1 MPFDEVTIGNCRLIH
16 GDCREVLPLLPLDA
30 AIVTDPPYGIGYKHS
45 GGGGKNH
52 AGLNGGRPKSCAFHE
67 ERHRVIG
74 DDSPFDPAPWLQW
87 PVVLFWGASH
97 FADKLPARKS
107 WLVWDKHLQ
116 ETGLSFAECEFAW
129 TTAHLNAKVF
139 RHLWQG
145 ALKAG
150 AENATSRVHPTQKPE
165 RLMAWCIEQ
174 IGSPRVVCDPYM
186 GSGSTGVAA
195 VHLGLRFVG
204 VEIDRRYFDIACERI
219 DRALAQPQ
227 LFEDA
232 KVGAGDTAAQ
242 GDMLLP
248 ANVGDER
255 RAL

>member
-1 MPFDEVTIGNCRLIH
+1 MAEKVTIGNCELWH
-16 GDCREVLPLLPLDA
+16 GDCREVLPLLPRDA
-30 AIVTDPPYGIGYKHS
+30 AIVSDPPYGIGYKHS

-67 ERHRVIG
+67 EHHRVIG
-74 DDSPFDPAPWLQW
+74 DDSAFDPKPWLQW
-87 PVVLFWGASH
+87 QLVLLWGANH
-97 FADKLPARKS
+97 YADKLPARKS

-129 TTAHLNAKVF
+129 TTAPVNAKVF

-165 RLMAWCIEQ
+165 RLMAWCIKQ
-174 IGSPRVVCDPYM
+174 IGLPAVVCDPYM
-186 GSGSTGVAA
+186 GAGSTGVAA

-204 VEIDRRYFDIACERI
+204 VEIHRPYFDIACERI
-219 DRALAQPQ
+219 AAAQTQGQ

-232 KVGAGDTAAQ
+232 KVGAGDTAVQ

-248 ANVGDER
+248 ANAE
-255 RAL
+255 